1 MRWALFGSGLA
12 VYIHGVNIRDI
23 DLNLLVLLDALL
35 RERSVTKAA
44 RAMNMTQP
52 AMSNALKRL
61 RKLLGDPVLV
71 RTASGMQP
79 TARAEQLHR
88 PVRNALAQMEAAIA
102 PNRAF
107 EPATAERLFT
117 ILITD
122 YAASV
127 LMPQVVGV
135 LEREAPNIALN
146 ILSASADAID
156 QIERGEADFLVNQ
169 FGQLPANFHQQ
180 RLWTDRLACLI
191 RKDHP
196 ALIAGGGELSIEAFL
211 AQHHI
216 VITQTGVGLSRLDN
230 ALADRGLMRS
240 ISVLTRHYQLPRE
253 LVANSDMIAALPA
266 RIARYQARHLGL
278 EVMQPPIE
286 LPEFQI
292 GIAWGALD
300 HHDVAHRWLRE
311 RIIAIARERLN

>member
-1 MRWALFGSGLA
+1 MN
-12 VYIHGVNIRDI
+12 VRDI
-23 DLNLLVLLDALL
+23 DLNLLVMLDALL
-35 RERSVTKAA
+35 RERSVTRAA
-44 RAMNMTQP
+44 RVMNITQP

-61 RKLLGDPVLV
+61 RTLLGDPILV

-79 TARAEQLHR
+79 TARAEQLHH
-88 PVRNALAQMEAAIA
+88 PVRHALAQLESALA

-107 EPATAERLFT
+107 EAATARRLFT

-127 LMPQVVGV
+127 LLPHIVGV
-135 LEREAPNIALN
+135 LEAEAPHIALN
-146 ILSASADAID
+146 ILSAGSDAID
-156 QIERGEADFLVNQ
+156 QIERGEADFLVNE
-169 FGQLPANFHQQ
+169 FARLPANFHQQ

-191 RKDHP
+191 RADHP
-196 ALIAGGGELSIEAFL
+196 ALAADGGRLTLETFL
-211 AQHHI
+211 AQRH
-216 VITQTGVGLSRLDN
+216 VLITQTGIGLSQIDEV
-230 ALADRGLMRS
+230 LADRGLTRT

-253 LVANSDMIAALPA
+253 LVAHSDMIVALPA

-278 EVMQPPIE
+278 AVHEPPID
-286 LPEFQI
+286 LPGFEI

-311 RIIAIARERLN
+311 RIIGLARAVFD

>member
-1 MRWALFGSGLA
+1 M
-12 VYIHGVNIRDI
+12 NIRDI
-23 DLNLLVLLDALL
+23 DLNLLVFLDALL

-44 RAMNMTQP
+44 QAMDMSQP
-52 AMSNALKRL
+52 AMSNALRRL

-71 RTASGMQP
+71 RTARGMQP
-79 TARAEQLHR
+79 TARAEKLAR

-107 EPATAERLFT
+107 EPDTAERLFT

-127 LMPQVVGV
+127 LLPRVVGV

-146 ILSASADAID
+146 ILSAGSDAID
-156 QIERGEADFLVNQ
+156 QIERGEADFLVNR
-169 FGQLPANFHQQ
+169 FGKLPANFHQQ
-180 RLWTDRLACLI
+180 QLWSDRLACLI

-196 ALIAGGGELSIEAFL
+196 ALVANDGQLTLESFL
-211 AQHHI
+211 AQKHI
-216 VITQTGVGLSRLDN
+216 LITQTGIGLSRVDD
-230 ALADRGLMRS
+230 ALADRGLSRQ

-253 LVANSDMIAALPA
+253 LVANSNMIVALPA

-278 EVMQPPIE
+278 AVLDPPVD
-286 LPEFQI
+286 LPAFQI

-300 HHDVAHRWLRE
+300 HPDVAHRWLRE
-311 RIIAIARERLN
+311 RIIGIARETL

>member
-1 MRWALFGSGLA
+1 M
-12 VYIHGVNIRDI
+12 NIRDI
-23 DLNLLVLLDALL
+23 DLNLLVFLDALL

-44 RAMNMTQP
+44 LAMDISQP
-52 AMSNALKRL
+52 AMSNALRRL

-79 TARAEQLHR
+79 TDRAQKLQR
-88 PVRNALAQMEAAIA
+88 PVRNALAQLETAIA

-117 ILITD
+117 VLITD

-127 LMPQVVGV
+127 LMPHVVSV

-146 ILSASADAID
+146 ILSASSDAID
-156 QIERGEADFLVNQ
+156 QIERGEADFLVNR
-169 FGQLPANFHQQ
+169 FGKLPANFHQHK
-180 RLWTDRLACLI
+180 LWSDRMACLI

-196 ALIAGGGELSIEAFL
+196 ALVEADGELTLDAFL
-211 AQHHI
+211 AQKHI
-216 VITQTGVGLSRLDN
+216 LITQTGVGLSRIDEV
-230 ALADRGLMRS
+230 LADSGKSRQ

-253 LVANSDMIAALPA
+253 LVANSDMIVALPA

-278 EVMQPPIE
+278 AVLDPPLE
-286 LPEFQI
+286 LPAFDI

-311 RIIAIARERLN
+311 RIIGIARETLS

>member
-1 MRWALFGSGLA
+1 M
-12 VYIHGVNIRDI
+12 NIRDV
-23 DLNLLVLLDALL
+23 DLNLLVMLDALL

-44 RAMNMTQP
+44 RAMNITQP

-61 RKLLGDPVLV
+61 RKLLGDPILV
-71 RTASGMQP
+71 RTAGGMQP
-79 TARAEQLHR
+79 TARAEQLQR

-127 LMPQVVGV
+127 LMPNVVAI
-135 LEREAPNIALN
+135 LETEAPHIALN
-146 ILSASADAID
+146 ILSASSDAID

-169 FGQLPANFHQQ
+169 FGQLPANFHHQ
-180 RLWTDRLACLI
+180 RLWRDRLACLI
-191 RKDHP
+191 RQDHP
-196 ALIAGGGELSIEAFL
+196 ALITAGGELTLEAFL
-211 AQHHI
+211 AQRHI
-216 VITQTGVGLSRLDN
+216 LITQTGIGLSRLDE
-230 ALADRGLMRS
+230 ALADRGLTREIS
-240 ISVLTRHYQLPRE
+240 ILTRHYQLPRE
-253 LVANSDMIAALPA
+253 LVAKTDMIATLPA

-278 EVMQPPIE
+278 AVLDPPVA
-286 LPEFQI
+286 LADFQI

-300 HHDVAHRWLRE
+300 HHDPAHRWLRE
-311 RIIAIARERLN
+311 RIVRIARETID

>member
-1 MRWALFGSGLA
+1 M
-12 VYIHGVNIRDI
+12 NIRDI
-23 DLNLLVLLDALL
+23 DLNLLVFLDALL
-35 RERSVTKAA
+35 REKSVTKAA
-44 RAMNMTQP
+44 LAMDISQP
-52 AMSNALKRL
+52 AMSNALRRL

-79 TARAEQLHR
+79 TARAEALRR
-88 PVRNALAQMEAAIA
+88 PVRNALSQMEAAIA

-127 LMPQVVGV
+127 LMPRVVGV
-135 LEREAPNIALN
+135 LEEEAPNIALN
-146 ILSASADAID
+146 ILSAGSDAID
-156 QIERGEADFLVNQ
+156 QVERGEADFLVNR
-169 FGQLPANFHQQ
+169 FGKLPANFHQQ
-180 RLWTDRLACLI
+180 RLWSDRMACLI

-196 ALIAGGGELSIEAFL
+196 ALLAAGGELTLETFL
-211 AQHHI
+211 SEKHI
-216 VITQTGVGLSRLDN
+216 LITQTGVGLSRIDEV
-230 ALADRGLMRS
+230 LADAGRS
-240 ISVLTRHYQLPRE
+240 RRISVLTRHYQLPRE
-253 LVANSDMIAALPA
+253 LVANSNMIVALPA

-278 EVMQPPIE
+278 AVLKPPLK
-286 LPEFQI
+286 LPAFDI

-311 RIIAIARERLN
+311 RIVTIAREALQQGPHHA

>member
-1 MRWALFGSGLA
+1 M
-12 VYIHGVNIRDI
+12 NIRDI
-23 DLNLLVLLDALL
+23 DLNLLVFLDALL
-35 RERSVTKAA
+35 RERSVTRAA
-44 RAMNMTQP
+44 QAMDMSQP
-52 AMSNALKRL
+52 AMSNALRRL

-71 RTASGMQP
+71 RTARGMQP
-79 TARAEQLHR
+79 TARAEKLQR

-127 LMPQVVGV
+127 LLPQVVGV

-146 ILSASADAID
+146 ILSAGSDAID
-156 QIERGEADFLVNQ
+156 QIERGEADFLVNR
-169 FGQLPANFHQQ
+169 FGRLPANFHQQ
-180 RLWTDRLACLI
+180 QLWSDRLACLI

-196 ALIAGGGELSIEAFL
+196 ALIANGGQLTLDSFL
-211 AQHHI
+211 AQKHI
-216 VITQTGVGLSRLDN
+216 LITQTGIGLSRIDD
-230 ALADRGLMRS
+230 ALAGRGLARR

-253 LVANSDMIAALPA
+253 LVANSNMIVALPA

-278 EVMQPPIE
+278 AVLDPPVD
-286 LPEFQI
+286 LPAFHI

-300 HHDVAHRWLRE
+300 HHDVAHRWMRE
-311 RIIAIARERLN
+311 RIIGIARETVVSG